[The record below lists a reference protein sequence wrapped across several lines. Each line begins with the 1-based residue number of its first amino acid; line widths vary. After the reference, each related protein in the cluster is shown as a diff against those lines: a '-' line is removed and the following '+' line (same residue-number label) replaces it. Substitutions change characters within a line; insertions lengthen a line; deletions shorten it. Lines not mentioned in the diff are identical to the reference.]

1 MSPIEIITVNLSRE
15 QLNSEIS
22 AIIRKELMAFKSEDS
37 QPTYAEVYLC
47 RKDVARILQVDP
59 STVTNWR
66 NAGILSSYQIGGR
79 VYYKQSEI
87 LQSLKM
93 IKIGS

>member
-1 MSPIEIITVNLSRE
+1 MSPIEIITVNLTRE
-15 QLNSEIS
+15 QFNADIS
-22 AIIRKELMAFKSEDS
+22 AIVRKELSTFKEEDP
-37 QPTYAEVYLC
+37 QPSDAEVYLC

-66 NAGILSSYQIGGR
+66 NAGILTSYQIGGR

-87 LQSLKM
+87 LKCLKE
-93 IKIGS
+93 IKPRS